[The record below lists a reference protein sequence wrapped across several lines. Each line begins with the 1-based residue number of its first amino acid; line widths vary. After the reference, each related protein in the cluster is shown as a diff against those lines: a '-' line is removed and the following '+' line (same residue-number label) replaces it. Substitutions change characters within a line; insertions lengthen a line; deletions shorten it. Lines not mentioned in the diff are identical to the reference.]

1 MIFAPY
7 GFLKNS
13 PPANLYRLPSQT
25 MNTHLRTH
33 HITRLIDGI
42 RVIAPGAEFERFGG
56 CLLNHYL
63 GVPLSHRGLNVLGHP
78 VGGTIDT
85 IDDTDRVAGEYS
97 TEQTYFH
104 GSMTKA
110 TGDARHVL
118 KFHPDAQDIFLLSSQ
133 EAPIGKI
140 ADFKQAMAK
149 CPEFT
154 GRTLHVFDSRRIAEI
169 LVDHLLVSDTAV
181 DQLALRLPV
190 LKTIRDEH
198 AANLSIP
205 ETDYGQHVKR
215 PDVATE
221 IAARL
226 ARSPCLV
233 VWGLAGSG
241 KSDAAAEFATLHQG
255 AYELR
260 IWLEGNEI
268 TRVEDLR
275 AVPLSR
281 GGDSRNVSTLLSTR
295 RCLVVIDDAQ
305 VALPPAELAGLCR
318 DGSHVIVTQRD
329 EEKTGFEL
337 PLMSRE
343 QASTLLNR
351 DVTCVCP
358 DDIWAVIWAT
368 VGGHP
373 LSLGLMNAAVA
384 EGASWSDI
392 AADCAAVGEL
402 EDGRQRLADRLLARV
417 RPVLDRELSVF
428 AWAGRPTCD
437 RGFLNAVVQPAG
449 LRKLRRHGLMAPD
462 RANTLRLHDV
472 VFSSLKASAAPGAER
487 LTELNN
493 LLEAYIAQVSGQP
506 GLAFISVAAGMKRK
520 LEELARAGDR
530 RPAFLYALAEA
541 WQPNE
546 LVLDILGDPMMAVE
560 QLQDRLGSDVRVEV
574 SAIIE
579 TIEGLYRA
587 EKISLGSEGAK
598 AQLRS
603 RLPVFDRLAALNGLS
618 ARQGAEIQHHKGK
631 SLNILGE
638 RKAARALFEQ
648 VLAGSCPLHESRL
661 QLVRIYARE
670 DEMAPQAAAL
680 ADEILTAASRPDE
693 VSNSVIL
700 AAVEVLPWGRGAWR
714 ESLMAQHADAIE
726 NAIIEATA
734 AGLDQGYQTFAA
746 VGRHWVWQDPDR
758 FQKVWEQ
765 LPPRTPTSVAGDRE
779 RFNYGEILQQAAK
792 TFSDVASDFRSRALE
807 FFEAVVTPDA
817 FQAQK
822 HGQLL
827 IEMGRPGDALGMLEA
842 IPEFE
847 ANPWV
852 LYWLSKAHLDIG
864 DAPKALERI
873 DDALGLLSEKAQSY
887 RSTFQAHRYEVRSRL
902 NDADAIEDL
911 IEAQRVCTDPKFK
924 RQLEMRLAKASIVSA
939 P

>member
-1 MIFAPY
+1 
-7 GFLKNS
+7 
-13 PPANLYRLPSQT
+13 
-25 MNTHLRTH
+25 
-33 HITRLIDGI
+33 
-42 RVIAPGAEFERFGG
+42 
-56 CLLNHYL
+56 LNHYL
-63 GVPLSHRGLNVLGHP
+63 GLPLNHRGLNVLGHP
-78 VGGTIDT
+78 VGGSIDT

-97 TEQTYFH
+97 TEKTYFD

-110 TGDARHVL
+110 TGDAKHVL
-118 KFHPDAQDIFLLSSQ
+118 KLHPDAQDIFLLSSQ

-140 ADFKQAMAK
+140 ADFKQTMAK
-149 CPEFT
+149 CREFT
-154 GRTLHVFDSRRIAEI
+154 GRTLHVFDNRRIAEI
-169 LVDHLLVSDTAV
+169 LVDDLLISDTAV
-181 DQLALRLPV
+181 DQLVLHLPV

-198 AANLSIP
+198 AANLSVP
-205 ETDYGQHVKR
+205 ETDYGQHVER
-215 PDVATE
+215 PDVAAE
-221 IAARL
+221 IAIRL

-241 KSDAAAEFATLHQG
+241 KSDAAAEFATLNKG
-255 AYELR
+255 TYELR
-260 IWLEGNEI
+260 VWLEGNKI

-275 AVPLSR
+275 AVPLWR

-305 VALPPAELAGLCR
+305 VALPPTELAELCR
-318 DGSHVIVTQRD
+318 LGSHVVVTQRD

-351 DVTCVCP
+351 GITCVCP

-373 LSLGLMNAAVA
+373 LSLGLMNAAVV
-384 EGASWSDI
+384 EGASWSEI
-392 AADCAAVGEL
+392 SADCAAVGEL
-402 EDGRQRLADRLLARV
+402 EEGRQRLADRLLARV

-428 AWAGRPTCD
+428 AWAGQPTCD
-437 RGFLNAVVQPAG
+437 RGFLNAVVQPTG
-449 LRKLRRHGLMAPD
+449 LRKLRRHGLLAPD

-472 VFSSLKASAAPGAER
+472 VFSSLKAGVAPGAER

-493 LLEAYIAQVSGQP
+493 LLEAYIARVSGQP

-530 RPAFLYALAEA
+530 RPAFLYGLVDA

-546 LVLDILGDPMMAVE
+546 LDPAILGDPTIAVE
-560 QLQDRLGSDVRVEV
+560 QLQGCVGSDVRVEV

-603 RLPVFDRLAALNGLS
+603 RLPVFDRLAALNDLS
-618 ARQGAEIQHHKGK
+618 ARQVAEIQHHKGK

-638 RKAARALFEQ
+638 RKSAEALFNQ
-648 VLAGSCPLHESRL
+648 VLAGPCPLHESRV
-661 QLVRIYARE
+661 QLVRIYARD
-670 DEMAPQAAAL
+670 DETAPQAAAL
-680 ADEILTAASRPDE
+680 ADEILTAASRSDQ
-693 VSNSVIL
+693 VSNAVIL
-700 AAVEVLPWGRGAWR
+700 AAVEALPWGSGPWR
-714 ESLMAQHADAIE
+714 ERLMVRHAEAIE
-726 NAIIEATA
+726 SAIIQATA

-746 VGRHWVWQDPDR
+746 VGRHWVWHDPDR
-758 FQKVWEQ
+758 FRRVWEE

-792 TFSDVASDFRSRALE
+792 IFPEVAGDFRSKALE
-807 FFEAVVTPDA
+807 FFEAVATPDA

-827 IEMGRPGDALGMLEA
+827 VEMGRPGDAAGVLEA
-842 IPEFE
+842 IPDFDG
-847 ANPWV
+847 NPWV
-852 LYWLSKAHLDIG
+852 LYWLSKAHLDVG
-864 DAPKALERI
+864 NAPKALERI
-873 DDALGLLSEKAQSY
+873 DGAIGLLIDKTQSY
-887 RSTFQAHRYEVRSRL
+887 RSTFRAHRYEVRSRL

-911 IEAQRVCTDPKFK
+911 IEAHRVCNEPKFK
-924 RQLEMRLAKASIVSA
+924 RLLEARLASASIVSA